1 MSNGGSDSEHGDN
14 EAEVVKPGTVVQDSE
29 HEQKHRQRK
38 IKKKKMPSKS
48 RGKFEKSSY
57 AAVLSTIKEM
67 FYGCHHL

>member
-38 IKKKKMPSKS
+38 MKKKKMPSKS
-48 RGKFEKSSY
+48 RGKFEKSS
-57 AAVLSTIKEM
+57 S
-67 FYGCHHL
+67 